1 MTKLNAS
8 TRLKMKRDTFFL
20 SDPKGEV
27 YFRNNASSFRMEG
40 NSINQWIEKLI
51 PMFNGEYTLGNL
63 TDGLSEPY
71 RKRVFEIAEILYQ
84 NEFATDISQD
94 HPHQLPENILQKYAS
109 QIEFLDNSG
118 VSGAYRFQSYRQTKV
133 LVVGAGSFFVSLISA
148 LLESGLPKFH
158 MMITDPVS
166 TNQRRIKELI
176 EHAQKTD
183 PEVRVEEIFP
193 QKEKVNILK
202 RALQPFHTILYV
214 TQEEDIE
221 KVKILHSICKEE
233 KKIFIPAI
241 YMQGVGLAGPLVHPE
256 SDACWESAWRR
267 IHKSAF
273 SKVSQEHTFSST
285 TEAMLANVVVFELF
299 KNVTDV
305 TKPTQTNQFFLLNS
319 ETLEGNW
326 HSFLPHPLVTE
337 RVEIEWVRDFHTRI
351 KQNANKNELDESIL
365 NLNYLVSKEAGIFHI
380 WEAGDLKQLPLAQC
394 RIQTVDPLSEG
405 PAELLP
411 DMICTGLTHMEAR
424 YEAGLA
430 GVEAYMSQMASLLV
444 SKLSEHPQIKRNM
457 TDSQNVVGIG
467 TGKTIPE
474 CVLRGLQKCLN
485 EEFHKRQMSQNIAV
499 SRVELDAIEDE
510 HCRFYLQALTT
521 LQGTPTIAF
530 GEPIFDFPVIWVG
543 TNNRWYGSVGFDITI
558 ALRNALQQALIE
570 AQNCDD
576 CLTSQALEP
585 SSVLLPDKTPLHFV
599 ISSYEDKTHLEILQS
614 AEQTLKQ
621 NGKRLCVFE
630 ITLEEVW
637 KEELAGIFGV
647 LLGEEES
654 R

>member
-20 SDPKGEV
+20 TDPKGEV

-40 NSINQWIEKLI
+40 KSINQWIEKLL

-63 TDGLSEPY
+63 TDGLPESY

-94 HPHQLPENILQKYAS
+94 HPHQLPENILQKYAP
-109 QIEFLDNSG
+109 QIEFLDNLG
-118 VSGAYRFQSYRQTKV
+118 ASGAYRFQFYRQTKV

-183 PEVRVEEIFP
+183 PEVRVEEVFP
-193 QKEKVNILK
+193 QKEKINILK
-202 RALQPFHTILYV
+202 RALQPFHAILYV
-214 TQEEDIE
+214 SQEEDIE
-221 KVKILHSICKEE
+221 ELQILHSICKEE

-241 YMQGVGLAGPLVHPE
+241 SKQGVGLAGPLVHPE
-256 SDACWESAWRR
+256 NDACWESAWRR
-267 IHKSAF
+267 IHKSVF
-273 SKVSQEHTFSST
+273 SKTPQEHNFSST
-285 TEAMLANVVVFELF
+285 AEAMLANVVVFELF
-299 KNVTDV
+299 KKVTDV
-305 TKPTQTNQFFLLNS
+305 TKHTQTNQFFLLNS

-337 RVEIEWVRDFHTRI
+337 KMEVKWIKDFNTRI
-351 KQNANKNELDESIL
+351 KQNANENELNESTL

-380 WEAGDLKQLPLAQC
+380 WEAGDLKQLPLTQC

-430 GVEAYMSQMASLLV
+430 
-444 SKLSEHPQIKRNM
+444 
-457 TDSQNVVGIG
+457 
-467 TGKTIPE
+467 
-474 CVLRGLQKCLN
+474 
-485 EEFHKRQMSQNIAV
+485 
-499 SRVELDAIEDE
+499 
-510 HCRFYLQALTT
+510 
-521 LQGTPTIAF
+521 
-530 GEPIFDFPVIWVG
+530 
-543 TNNRWYGSVGFDITI
+543 
-558 ALRNALQQALIE
+558 
-570 AQNCDD
+570 
-576 CLTSQALEP
+576 
-585 SSVLLPDKTPLHFV
+585 
-599 ISSYEDKTHLEILQS
+599 
-614 AEQTLKQ
+614 
-621 NGKRLCVFE
+621 
-630 ITLEEVW
+630 
-637 KEELAGIFGV
+637 
-647 LLGEEES
+647 
-654 R
+654 

>member
-40 NSINQWIEKLI
+40 KSINQWIEKLI
-51 PMFNGEYTLGNL
+51 PMFNGEHTLGNL
-63 TDGLSEPY
+63 TAGLPEPY
-71 RKRVFEIAEILYQ
+71 RKRVFEIADILYQ

-94 HPHQLPENILQKYAS
+94 YPHQLPENILKKYAS
-109 QIEFLDNSG
+109 QIEFLDNFG
-118 VSGAYRFQSYRQTKV
+118 VSGAYRFQTYRQMKV
-133 LVVGAGSFFVSLISA
+133 LAIGSGSFFVSLISA
-148 LLESGLPKFH
+148 LLESGLPQFQ
-158 MMITDPVS
+158 MLITDSVQ
-166 TNQRRIKELI
+166 TNRRRLKELI
-176 EHAQKTD
+176 AYAQKTD
-183 PEVRVEEIFP
+183 PEVAIEEIFL
-193 QKEKVNILK
+193 QKEKRNGLK
-202 RALQPFHTILYV
+202 DAVQPFQAILYV
-214 TQEEDIE
+214 SQGEDIE
-221 KVKILHSICKEE
+221 ELKIFHAICKEE

-241 YMQGVGLAGPLVHPE
+241 SKQGVGLAGPLVHPE

-273 SKVSQEHTFSST
+273 SKTSGEHAFSST

-299 KNVTDV
+299 KKVTDV

-337 RVEIEWVRDFHTRI
+337 KMEIEWVQDFNTRI
-351 KQNANKNELDESIL
+351 KESSNKNELNESTL

-380 WEAGDLKQLPLAQC
+380 WEAGDLKQLPVAQC

-430 GVEAYMSQMASLLV
+430 GVETYISRIAS
-444 SKLSEHPQIKRNM
+444 SKFSEHGQFI
-457 TDSQNVVGIG
+457 GIG
-467 TGKTIPE
+467 AGETIAE
-474 CVLRGLQKCLN
+474 CVSRGLQKCLD
-485 EEFHKRQMSQNIAV
+485 EEFHKRQMSQNIVV

-510 HCRFYLQALTT
+510 RCRFYLQTLTT
-521 LQGTPTIAF
+521 LQGEPTIAF
-530 GEPIFDFPVIWVG
+530 GEAIFDFPVIWIG
-543 TNNRWYGSVGFDITI
+543 TNNCWYGSVGLNRTI
-558 ALRNALQQALIE
+558 ALRKALQQALTE

-576 CLTSQALEP
+576 CYASQALEA
-585 SSVLLPDKTPLHFV
+585 SSVLLQDTMPLHSAIFPC
-599 ISSYEDKTHLEILQS
+599 ENMTQEEILQS
-614 AEQTLKQ
+614 AEQTLTQ

-630 ITLEEVW
+630 ISLEAIW
-637 KEELAGIFGV
+637 KEELAGLFGV
-647 LLGEEES
+647 LLREEES
-654 R
+654 H

>member
-1 MTKLNAS
+1 MTNLNAS

-27 YFRNNASSFRMEG
+27 YFRNNASSFRMDG
-40 NSINQWIEKLI
+40 KSINQWVEKLI

-63 TDGLSEPY
+63 TEGLPEPY

-94 HPHQLPENILQKYAS
+94 HPHQLPENIVKKYES
-109 QIEFLDNSG
+109 QIEFLDNLG

-133 LVVGAGSFFVSLISA
+133 LAIGSGSFFVSLVSA
-148 LLESGLPKFH
+148 LLESGLPRFK
-158 MMITDPVS
+158 MLITDSVQ
-166 TNQRRIKELI
+166 TNKKRLKELI

-183 PEVRVEEIFP
+183 PEVLIEEIFL
-193 QKEKVNILK
+193 QKEKRNVLK
-202 RALQPFHTILYV
+202 DAVQPFQAILYV
-214 TQEEDIE
+214 SQGEDIE
-221 KVKILHSICKEE
+221 ELKIIHAICKEE

-241 YMQGVGLAGPLVHPE
+241 FKQGVGLAGPLVHPE

-267 IHKSAF
+267 IHKSTF
-273 SKVSQEHTFSST
+273 SKPSGEHTFSST
-285 TEAMLANVVVFELF
+285 TEAMVANVIVFELF
-299 KNVTDV
+299 KKVTDV
-305 TKPTQTNQFFLLNS
+305 TKRTQTNQFFLLNS

-337 RVEIEWVRDFHTRI
+337 NMEIEWVQDFGARI
-351 KQNANKNELDESIL
+351 RQSSNENELSESTL
-365 NLNYLVSKEAGIFHI
+365 NLNSLVSKEAGIFHI

-411 DMICTGLTHMEAR
+411 DMICTGLTHMAAR

-430 GVEAYMSQMASLLV
+430 GVETYISRIAS
-444 SKLSEHPQIKRNM
+444 SKLSEHEQFI
-457 TDSQNVVGIG
+457 GIG
-467 TGKTIPE
+467 AGETIAE
-474 CVLRGLQKCLN
+474 CVSRGLQKCLD
-485 EEFHKRQMSQNIAV
+485 EELHKRQMSQNIVV

-510 HCRFYLQALTT
+510 SCRFYLQALTT

-530 GEPIFDFPVIWVG
+530 GEAIFDFPVIWIG
-543 TNNRWYGSVGFDITI
+543 TNNRWYGSVGFNKTI
-558 ALRNALQQALIE
+558 AMRKALQQALTE

-576 CLTSQALEP
+576 SFISQALEA
-585 SSVLLPDKTPLHFV
+585 SSVLLQDKMPLRFA
-599 ISSYEDKTHLEILQS
+599 ISSCENMTQEEILQS
-614 AEQTLKQ
+614 AEQTLNQ

-630 ITLEEVW
+630 ISLEAIW

-647 LLGEEES
+647 ILGEEES
-654 R
+654 Q